1 MTVQHARPWRRCV
14 LHRLFRYRDRD
25 CRQNLLIIHKKMKL
39 SLLFSS
45 ALLFGSALT
54 LEQVQAQEPIPG
66 QTLARQ
72 CSVCHGKTGMATDP
86 EVPNLAGQ
94 SALYLEKSLKD
105 YRSGARQD
113 RRMSLI
119 AQPLSDE
126 QIAHLAAWYAA
137 FIVEVTPPE

>member
-1 MTVQHARPWRRCV
+1 MTVWHARPLRRCV
-14 LHRLFRYRDRD
+14 LHRHFRHRDRG
-25 CRQNLLIIHKKMKL
+25 CRQNLLIIHKHMKL
-39 SLLFSS
+39 SLLLSS
-45 ALLFGSALT
+45 LFLCSALT
-54 LEQVQAQEPIPG
+54 HDQAQAQEPPPG